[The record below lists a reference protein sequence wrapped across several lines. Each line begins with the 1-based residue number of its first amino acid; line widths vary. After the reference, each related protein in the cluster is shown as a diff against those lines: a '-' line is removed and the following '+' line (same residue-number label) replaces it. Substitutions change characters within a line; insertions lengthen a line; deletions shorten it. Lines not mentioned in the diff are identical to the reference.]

1 MSKNKG
7 KDGEMR
13 VAKLLCDISTKEEN
27 CDFTR
32 PTNTNTANGGGSKL
46 SKGAKKNFDDIKKAV
61 KEDGKVVSYISN
73 SGLRNLEEHYQ
84 ALPSPDDNSED

>member
-1 MSKNKG
+1 M
-7 KDGEMR
+7 
-13 VAKLLCDISTKEEN
+13 
-27 CDFTR
+27 
-32 PTNTNTANGGGSKL
+32 

>member
-32 PTNTNTANGGGSKL
+32 PTNTNTANGGVPSCQKAQKKILMILKKL
-46 SKGAKKNFDDIKKAV
+46 
-61 KEDGKVVSYISN
+61 
-73 SGLRNLEEHYQ
+73 
-84 ALPSPDDNSED
+84 